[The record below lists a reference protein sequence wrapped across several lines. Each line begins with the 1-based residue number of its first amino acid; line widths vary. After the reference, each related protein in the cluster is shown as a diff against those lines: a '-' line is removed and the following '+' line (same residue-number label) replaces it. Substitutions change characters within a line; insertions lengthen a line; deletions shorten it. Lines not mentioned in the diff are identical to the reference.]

1 MSRHATPRLRAYA
14 VSGVV
19 GLAAA
24 LALGQPEPALFVV
37 PLLVLAVAGLA
48 SARSLNVEV
57 EVLEAPTSLVEGQE
71 RHVLLLVRVD
81 EPIENLYLDLDLADG
96 LVVEAV
102 EGATIVDR
110 SRLLVSVRDELA
122 LDLTVVAEGWGRRS
136 LGPISIYYDSAF
148 GMLEMR
154 QKFSQTIR
162 IVSVPADALVSE
174 LLIPRETNLHAG
186 DLVSRSRGI
195 GSEFSEMRPYQ
206 LGDDPRSLNWRVSS
220 RTGSWWVNDRYP
232 ERNGD
237 VVLVVDAQVQPDTG
251 LEVLVDRSVRLAG
264 ALLREYGRKRYRL
277 GLVTADGMTRFI
289 QPGSGE
295 QHRRRIIEQLLGV
308 QGGDSTPI
316 AVERAVLRVAVRP
329 ALVIMLTPMLDDSLA
344 GLAHSLRVSGI
355 DVAMIEVDPSEFLP
369 EPTNEPREIGRR
381 VWKMER
387 DRLRDLLVADGIA
400 LAPWRRADPPDVVL
414 SQLASWRSS
423 WRLPV

>member
-1 MSRHATPRLRAYA
+1 
-14 VSGVV
+14 
-19 GLAAA
+19 
-24 LALGQPEPALFVV
+24 
-37 PLLVLAVAGLA
+37 
-48 SARSLNVEV
+48 
-57 EVLEAPTSLVEGQE
+57 
-71 RHVLLLVRVD
+71 
-81 EPIENLYLDLDLADG
+81 
-96 LVVEAV
+96 
-102 EGATIVDR
+102 
-110 SRLLVSVRDELA
+110 
-122 LDLTVVAEGWGRRS
+122 
-136 LGPISIYYDSAF
+136 
-148 GMLEMR
+148 
-154 QKFSQTIR
+154 
-162 IVSVPADALVSE
+162 
-174 LLIPRETNLHAG
+174 
-186 DLVSRSRGI
+186 
-195 GSEFSEMRPYQ
+195 
-206 LGDDPRSLNWRVSS
+206 
-220 RTGSWWVNDRYP
+220 
-232 ERNGD
+232 
-237 VVLVVDAQVQPDTG
+237 
-251 LEVLVDRSVRLAG
+251 
-264 ALLREYGRKRYRL
+264 
-277 GLVTADGMTRFI
+277 MTRFI